1 MQKKFCLFF
10 LKKRCEDRQLVIK
23 ISIRNVTEGKQYKTI
38 VNILVV
44 VVLPVQGVD
53 STPLTDITQGKQYKT
68 IVNMLVVLPGQ
79 GMDSTC
85 TQIHGL
91 EM

>member
-1 MQKKFCLFF
+1 MQFF
-10 LKKRCEDRQLVIK
+10 LQLFYEMSLSAEEVLFIFLKRRCEERQLVIK

-53 STPLTDITQGKQYKT
+53 STPLTDITQGKQ
-68 IVNMLVVLPGQ
+68 
-79 GMDSTC
+79 S
-85 TQIHGL
+85 
-91 EM
+91 